1 MKSLPLRLRNFFL
14 TLACGLFFFYVLLPF
29 VNDTIPVLRQTS
41 SLLEEHD
48 IDPSR
53 YYYTDVEQ
61 VAEGEAYLRSVLTP
75 Q

>member
-1 MKSLPLRLRNFFL
+1 MKSLPLRLRDFFL
-14 TLACGLFFFYVLLPF
+14 TLACGLFFFYVFLPYLTST
-29 VNDTIPVLRQTS
+29 VPVLQQTS
-41 SLLEEHD
+41 VLLEEHD

-61 VAEGEAYLRSVLTP
+61 VAEGEAYLHSVLAP